1 MKKGFTLME
10 ILAVLLIIAVIV
22 SAAVPVFRAIRYDVK
37 NAQAKTA
44 AKKLAEAVRSYYQ
57 ASKGSPV
64 TKGCFSPSSSWYS
77 TISSTSC
84 TAPNTSGVPNQS
96 IGTSLA
102 ESAVSQLFACGFL
115 TLKDFAGSPYKY
127 CVCNPNVSVSIGD
140 CAVGE
145 KVFVTAY
152 GQSADA
158 AGKKYFTTTFDDG
171 HKYRMWVDANMQVKD
186 NAD

>member
-22 SAAVPVFRAIRYDVK
+22 SAAVPVFRAIRFDVK
-37 NAQAKTA
+37 NTQAKTA

-57 ASKGSPV
+57 ASRGSAIEE
-64 TKGCFSPSSSWYS
+64 GCFTPNSSWHS
-77 TISSTSC
+77 TVTSASC

-96 IGTSLA
+96 IGTD
-102 ESAVSQLFACGFL
+102 VSDSEVKQLFACGFL
-115 TLKDFAGSPYKY
+115 TVKDFVSSPYKY
-127 CVCNPNVSVSIGD
+127 CVCNPNSSYASGD

-145 KVFVTAY
+145 QVYVTVY
-152 GQSADA
+152 GQSAAA
-158 AGKKYFTTTFDDG
+158 AGKKYFSTTFDDG
-171 HKYRMWVDANMQVKD
+171 NKYRMWVGTDMQIKD